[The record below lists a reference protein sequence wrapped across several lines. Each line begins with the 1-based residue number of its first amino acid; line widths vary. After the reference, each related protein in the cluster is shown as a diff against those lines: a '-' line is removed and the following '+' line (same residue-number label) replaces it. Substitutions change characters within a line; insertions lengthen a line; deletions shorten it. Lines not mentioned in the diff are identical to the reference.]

1 MPVSPAQIRA
11 VLAEKREVLAQF
23 DQTMVYDLARY
34 RKAWKTL
41 TQAAFEKTAKHLSK
55 PGIGANLL
63 EPFNAVL
70 QGVITNPHDWKNRED
85 SLVWVKEQLSGVTT
99 FAVDGSQI
107 FPSKDVSLPVAL
119 IQIGWF
125 ENPHTVEGEYTKD
138 IALDVLTPEDLQVNH
153 QGEPVD
159 RRVNIRR
166 FEMEVDRLIGY
177 MQTCPHP
184 ERTLV
189 FFDGSLVV
197 TFADAFDPESQAAYV
212 NAMVKLLTTSQ
223 QYRVPL
229 VGFIDTS
236 YARDIT
242 TLLQH
247 YDAEIKA
254 VEAIHDAQVL
264 KRLMNWGDRTPLLQ
278 CDREGILDKYGDQQD
293 QVTFTYLQ
301 TTRDRPPARLEI
313 PLWIWEAGMA
323 ETVINW
329 VKAEVIVGGGYPY
342 AIETADQTAVLQ
354 APDRQLFYRIL
365 QDWADREDLNVQ
377 FSRKLVSKLRRR

>member
-41 TQAAFEKTAKHLSK
+41 TQEPFAKTAKRLSK
-55 PGIGANLL
+55 HGIGAHLM
-63 EPFNAVL
+63 EPFDAVA
-70 QGVITNPHDWKNRED
+70 QGVITNPHHWKNRED
-85 SLVWVKEQLSGVTT
+85 SLVWVKDQLSGVTT

-125 ENPHTVEGEYTKD
+125 ENPHTADGEYTKD
-138 IALDVLTPEDLQVNH
+138 IALDVLTPKDLQVNH

-177 MQTCPHP
+177 MKTCPYP

-212 NAMVKLLTTSQ
+212 DAMVKLLTTSQ
-223 QYRVPL
+223 QYQVPL

-278 CDREGILDKYGDQQD
+278 CDREGILNQYGDQQD

-301 TTRDRPPARLEI
+301 TTRDRPPARLEL
-313 PLWIWEAGMA
+313 PRWIWEAGRA